1 MVNIM
6 VRQNGKYYGPKV
18 NNMDI
23 DFEIVEHIGIITP
36 ASRYHPWNKEI
47 NVVSWNGGEAKIDIR
62 EWNNDHTR
70 MKKGLTL
77 KKEEFFNLLEVGRE
91 YVNNAEN
98 TDTEE

>member
-1 MVNIM
+1 MVS
-6 VRQNGKYYGPKV
+6 RNGKYYGPKV
-18 NNMDI
+18 NNMNI

-36 ASRYHPWNKEI
+36 ASRFHPWNKEI

-62 EWNNDHTR
+62 EWDSNHTR

-77 KKEEFFNLLEVGRE
+77 KKEEFFNLLEIGGE
-91 YVNNAEN
+91 YFNNVES